1 MRAVPAKLNIG
12 GTNSRIFDAVRCEY
26 ATVSKFKGALF
37 NLLILNNYL
46 NFDANGSTNPEVGN
60 LILFKI
66 NKLGYGD
73 AGIFF

>member
-26 ATVSKFKGALF
+26 ATVSKFKGMLF
-37 NLLILNNYL
+37 NLLILNDYL
-46 NFDANGSTNPEVGN
+46 NFDANGSTVPKPGN

-66 NKLGYGD
+66 NELGRAY
-73 AGIFF
+73 ARVFF